1 MIEFVKEFG
10 SYLRAHKK
18 LWLLPIMLVLVLF
31 GGMLILAE
39 GTAFAPF
46 VYTLF

>member
-1 MIEFVKEFG
+1 MLEFVKEFG
-10 SYLRAHKK
+10 SYLRAHRK
-18 LWLLPIMLVLVLF
+18 LWLLLVLLLF